1 MIEYMYSRIITTIA
15 SVALVAVVASAAL
28 GASEQ
33 ASLRCAAD
41 IAESISEVVAEA
53 SMTDADYFEQRIII
67 GSEGSNRD
75 ISVGINSSYVEV
87 EKGRHSVKL
96 IFEQPVN
103 LLANGEPA
111 FLLEANPGSIIVIRS
126 SSEFLK
132 KENNVTIEVI
142 VASSLSDNLSDG
154 RGELLDVLSVI
165 VDVERGAGRAVGHAP
180 VLEHRMR
187 AVHA

>member
-1 MIEYMYSRIITTIA
+1 MIEYMYSRIITTLA

-103 LLANGEPA
+103 LLANDEPA
-111 FLLEANPGSIIVIRS
+111 FLLEADPGSVIIIKS
-126 SSEFLK
+126 SKEIFQSE
-132 KENNVTIEVI
+132 NT
-142 VASSLSDNLSDG
+142 VA
-154 RGELLDVLSVI
+154 I
-165 VDVERGAGRAVGHAP
+165 
-180 VLEHRMR
+180 
-187 AVHA
+187 